1 ATRFASSIPSNGRV
15 YAITT
20 LGYPTTRPVFGWRR
34 IKGLLGS
41 FGLDESVGDVAGS
54 VAASPNFNSNVAL
67 RSTNIF
73 DDTRRLEG
81 FGDTE
86 ASKPIPCGAL
96 NFSRFAVSVND
107 VVARPPIWML

>member
-1 ATRFASSIPSNGRV
+1 MYSSVPSDLSRPMSFGLAATLSFGFLMPATRFASSIPSNGRV

-81 FGDTE
+81 FGDT
-86 ASKPIPCGAL
+86 K
-96 NFSRFAVSVND
+96 
-107 VVARPPIWML
+107 